1 MVILSEAKD
10 LLLYLKRAWLLL
22 ALAAPAAHAQW
33 PEKPVRLVTPFS
45 PGGGADTLARLVTP
59 SISQALGQP
68 IVVENKPGAGT
79 VIGVEYAAKA
89 EPDGYTFLIAANS
102 MVINA
107 ALRKTRYD
115 PVKDFAPVGMAASSA
130 VVLAVHPSVP
140 ARNATELI
148 AYVRANPGKIAYG
161 DCGTGS
167 VMHLAGEL
175 MKLIARIDMVRVTYK
190 GCGPA
195 LTDALAG
202 RIPVIFNTYGNTA
215 PQAKAGK
222 LRILGLASAT
232 RSPVDA
238 SVPTI
243 AEAGLSGIDADIWYA
258 VFAPAGTPDAFVRR
272 LNAEMRATLAK
283 PDIDEKLRIQYFDV
297 RPGTPEALARTVRDD
312 LARWSKV
319 VKDANIKID

>member
-1 MVILSEAKD
+1 MKYAC
-10 LLLYLKRAWLLL
+10 LLL
-22 ALAAPAAHAQW
+22 ALAAPVAHAQW
-33 PEKPVRLVTPFS
+33 PAKPVRLVTPFS
-45 PGGGADTLARLVTP
+45 PGGGADTLARVITP
-59 SISQALGQP
+59 SLSQALGEP
-68 IVVENKPGAGT
+68 MVVENKPGAGT
-79 VIGVEYAAKA
+79 VIGVEYASKA
-89 EPDGYTFLIAANS
+89 EPDGYTFLIAANA

-115 PVKDFAPVGMAASSA
+115 PVKDFAPVGMTASSA

-148 AYVRANPGKIAYG
+148 AWVRANPGKIAYG

-175 MKLIARIDMVRVTYK
+175 MKLIAKIDMTRVTYK

-195 LTDALAG
+195 LADALAG
-202 RIPVIFNTYGNTA
+202 RIPIVFNTYGNTA

-258 VFAPAGTPDAFVRR
+258 VFAPAGTPDAFVQRMS
-272 LNAEMRATLAK
+272 AELRATLAK
-283 PDIDEKLRIQYFDV
+283 PDIVEKLRVQYFDV
-297 RPGTPEALARTVRDD
+297 RPGTPEELARTVRQD
-312 LARWSKV
+312 LARWTNL
-319 VKDANIKID
+319 VKDANIRVD